1 MRDNDGNLR
10 LKKIMSNQI
19 AEPAN
24 SNKLSDLVWEFNFRP
39 DHYIHDSWL
48 EQMPDGPLIKK
59 LVGCHRGADRIVQY
73 LMQRLGLEGQVFF
86 NFSNSLAR
94 IGLWSGQDLERLI
107 MYTGAVFYHSKV
119 QKVVARDEVLHIR
132 EQMDGELFN
141 FMQSRSVQL
150 KGKMDLS
157 LKLPAGLDA
166 EKSIRLAGLLCFHA
180 ALGNYPVALRKRLM
194 LKLPHEWFLLFKRA
208 GALGKP
214 LSQKQSECAA
224 LLQKIAIEVRMG
236 IGSDGQIHFS

>member
-1 MRDNDGNLR
+1 MA
-10 LKKIMSNQI
+10 NQE
-19 AEPAN
+19 EPVS

-59 LVGCHRGADRIVQY
+59 LGGCHRGADRIVGY

-94 IGLWSGQDLERLI
+94 IGLWRGQDLERLI
-107 MYTGAVFYHSKV
+107 MHTGCIFYYTKV
-119 QKVVARDEVLHIR
+119 QKVVAREDLVHIR
-132 EQMDGELFN
+132 DQMGEELFS
-141 FMQSRSVQL
+141 FMQRRAVQL
-150 KGKMDLS
+150 KGRIDLR
-157 LKLPAGLDA
+157 LNLPAELDV
-166 EKSIRLAGLLCFHA
+166 EKTIILAGLLCFHA
-180 ALGNYPVALRKRLM
+180 ALSDYPLALRKRLM
-194 LKLPHEWFLLFKRA
+194 LKLPHQWFALYRRA
-208 GALGKP
+208 APLGRQ
-214 LSQKQSECAA
+214 LNQKQSECAA